1 MQNVQIK
8 GVFMKFY
15 IFCFSL
21 LFSSLLMAG
30 CGACQAQTLAKSNTK
45 SSSFVTNVPFNGNLE
60 GFVVASCNKC
70 NLGKKG
76 DKKCSLG
83 IKVGDKVL
91 RIEDK
96 HHDHKSAHAPDGM
109 CNSLR
114 VAYVEGQVMMNYL
127 DAKRFEL
134 LEAPVK

>member
-1 MQNVQIK
+1 
-8 GVFMKFY
+8 
-15 IFCFSL
+15 
-21 LFSSLLMAG
+21 MAG
-30 CGACQAQTLAKSNTK
+30 CGGCQAEIPAKKMSK
-45 SSSFVTNVPFNGNLE
+45 SSSFISNIPFNGNLE

-70 NLGKKG
+70 NFGKKT
-76 DKKCSLG
+76 DKRCSMG

-91 RIEDK
+91 RINDEN
-96 HHDHKSAHAPDGM
+96 HDHKAAHAPDGM

-134 LEAPVK
+134 VEAPIK

>member
-1 MQNVQIK
+1 MCI
-8 GVFMKFY
+8 
-15 IFCFSL
+15 SL
-21 LFSSLLMAG
+21 FFSSILLAG
-30 CGACQAQTLAKSNTK
+30 CGACQPQTMTDNIGK
-45 SSSFVTNVPFNGNLE
+45 SSSFVTSIPFNGNLE

-76 DKKCSLG
+76 DKKCSMG

-91 RIEDK
+91 RINDK
-96 HHDHKSAHAPDGM
+96 NHDHKSAHAQDGI

-127 DAKRFEL
+127 DAQRFEL